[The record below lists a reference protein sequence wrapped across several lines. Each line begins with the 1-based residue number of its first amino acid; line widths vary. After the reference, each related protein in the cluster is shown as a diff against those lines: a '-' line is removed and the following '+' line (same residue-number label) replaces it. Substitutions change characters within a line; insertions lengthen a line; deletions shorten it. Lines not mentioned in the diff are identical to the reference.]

1 MNLLLYMSPVKIV
14 ELFVDA
20 SNKVWTYYLLLDE
33 KYKDNIKTEA

>member
-20 SNKVWTYYLLLDE
+20 SNKVWTYYLM
-33 KYKDNIKTEA
+33 KNIKTI